1 MIKFYSL
8 KMKIVC
14 FIQARMSSKRFPGK
28 VLEKLEKK
36 EVLKYLIERLENKIK
51 KINVIVLT
59 SNNKTDKKIISFC
72 KKNNYE
78 YKTGSLNNVFSRFKK
93 SLKKLKVD
101 GFIRITGDSPLI
113 DISLLKKMINL
124 FKKGNHDIV
133 TNVFPRSY
141 PIGQSAEL
149 FKKKI
154 FVDVS
159 EKKLN
164 NFEKEHISQYFYKNY
179 KKYKIFN
186 FTNSKNSSSKNL
198 SINTKS
204 DLLKLRKILK
214 NKVNNA

>member
-1 MIKFYSL
+1 
-8 KMKIVC
+8 
-14 FIQARMSSKRFPGK
+14 MSSKRFPGK
-28 VLEKLEKK
+28 VLKKIEKK
-36 EVLKYLIERLENKIK
+36 EVLKYLIERLKNELK
-51 KINVIVLT
+51 KIDVVVLT

-72 KKNNYE
+72 KKNNYK
-78 YKTGSLNNVFSRFKK
+78 YKIGSLYNVFSRFKK

-101 GFIRITGDSPLI
+101 GFIRLTGDSPLV
-113 DISLLKKMINL
+113 DIALLKKMISL

-154 FVDVS
+154 FVNVN

-164 NFEKEHISQYFYKNY
+164 NLEKEHISQYFYKNY

-186 FTNSKNSSSKNL
+186 FINSKNSSYKNL

-204 DLLKLRKILK
+204 DLLKLRKIIK
-214 NKVNNA
+214 NKISNA

>member
-1 MIKFYSL
+1 
-8 KMKIVC
+8 
-14 FIQARMSSKRFPGK
+14 MSSRRFPGK
-28 VLEKLEKK
+28 VLKKLGKK
-36 EVLKYLIERLENKIK
+36 EVLKFLIQKLKNGLK
-51 KINVIVLT
+51 KTDIIVLT
-59 SNNKTDKKIISFC
+59 SNKISDKKIIYFC
-72 KKNNYE
+72 KKNNYKYE
-78 YKTGSLNNVFSRFKK
+78 TGPLYNVFARFKK

-113 DISLLKKMINL
+113 DITLLKKMISL

-141 PIGQSAEL
+141 PVGQSVEL

-154 FVDVS
+154 FINVN

-179 KKYKIFN
+179 ERYKIFN
-186 FTNSKNSSSKNL
+186 FVNSKNYSYKNL

-214 NKVNNA
+214 NRFKNA

>member
-1 MIKFYSL
+1 
-8 KMKIVC
+8 MKIVC

-28 VLEKLEKK
+28 VLKKIEKK
-36 EVLKYLIERLENKIK
+36 EVLKYLIERLKNELK
-51 KINVIVLT
+51 KIDVVVLT

-72 KKNNYE
+72 KKNNYK
-78 YKTGSLNNVFSRFKK
+78 YKIGSLYNVFSRFKK

-101 GFIRITGDSPLI
+101 GFIRLTGDSPLV
-113 DISLLKKMINL
+113 DIALLKKMISL

-154 FVDVS
+154 FVNVN

-164 NFEKEHISQYFYKNY
+164 NLEKEHISQYFYKNY

-186 FTNSKNSSSKNL
+186 FINSKNSSYKNL

-204 DLLKLRKILK
+204 DLLKLRKIIK
-214 NKVNNA
+214 NKISNA